1 MTVKDL
7 FDLSGKVALVT
18 GGSRGLGKEMVL
30 AFAEQGADVIIASRK
45 IENCEA
51 VAGEVTERFGRQ
63 AFAYGCHVGRWE
75 EVGRLAEAS
84 YERFGKIDIL
94 VNNAGISPLYGDRAS
109 NVTEDLWQKVLDVN
123 LTGPFRLTAL
133 VGERMVADGGGV
145 ILNISTTGAVV
156 TGVSPTSLPYHAAK
170 AGLNILTMG
179 FAKAFAPTVRVN
191 CIMPGGFLTDVATA
205 WATED
210 GLTDHVP
217 MGRFGRP
224 EEIVGAALFFV
235 SEASSYATGAILPVA
250 GGPQ

>member
-1 MTVKDL
+1 MTVNGL

-18 GGSRGLGKEMVL
+18 GGSRGLGRETVL
-30 AFAEQGADVIIASRK
+30 AFAEQGAEVIIASRK
-45 IENCEA
+45 LDNCEA
-51 VAGEVTERFGRQ
+51 VAAEVAQRFGRR
-63 AFAYGCHVGRWE
+63 AFPYACHVGRWA
-75 EVGRLAEAS
+75 EVDGLAEAAWR
-84 YERFGKIDIL
+84 EFGRVDIL
-94 VNNAGISPLYGDRAS
+94 VNNAGMSPLYGDQVS
-109 NVTEDLWQKVLDVN
+109 NVTEDLWRKVLDVN

-133 VGERMVADGGGV
+133 VGERMVADGGGA

-170 AGLNILTMG
+170 AGLNIITMG

-191 CIMPGGFLTDVATA
+191 CIMPGGFLTDVSAA

-210 GLTDHVP
+210 GRTDHVP
-217 MGRFGRP
+217 LGRFGRP

-235 SEASSYATGAILPVA
+235 SDASSYATGAILPVA